1 MKRWTIILIIMLVVL
16 NLWSNIYADE
26 LDEEVVEI
34 VNDGRLVMNFIDENY
49 SPVKGAS
56 VVITYKTEAG
66 MIDIRELGL
75 DTVIVLES
83 DLNGIVVLNNLP
95 YGYYE
100 YSVVN
105 IPTGYDCLTNNSSFF
120 ISAAET
126 VSYQNVRFEEQ
137 IVMVATPVEVEEVV
151 EEKVEPVEEAQ
162 KEEIILSPVEE
173 LVVIQTPKYEQASI
187 PTQVNTYT
195 TKVYNVD
202 NTVNKIEKVE
212 ENATPKVIVE
222 KIEQEEIVVHKE
234 VAKNREKMLVPTE
247 DLLQEFRRYRLI
259 DCIKD
264 KVNQIDA
271 HVTDFMR
278 FLANIPDDKKDKK
291 LKVKDETIDR
301 FQDDKKAR
309 KYVSLRSQSLFR

>member
-105 IPTGYDCLTNNSSFF
+105 IHTGYDCLINN
-120 ISAAET
+120 
-126 VSYQNVRFEEQ
+126 
-137 IVMVATPVEVEEVV
+137 
-151 EEKVEPVEEAQ
+151 
-162 KEEIILSPVEE
+162 
-173 LVVIQTPKYEQASI
+173 
-187 PTQVNTYT
+187 
-195 TKVYNVD
+195 
-202 NTVNKIEKVE
+202 
-212 ENATPKVIVE
+212 
-222 KIEQEEIVVHKE
+222 
-234 VAKNREKMLVPTE
+234 
-247 DLLQEFRRYRLI
+247 
-259 DCIKD
+259 
-264 KVNQIDA
+264 
-271 HVTDFMR
+271 
-278 FLANIPDDKKDKK
+278 
-291 LKVKDETIDR
+291 
-301 FQDDKKAR
+301 
-309 KYVSLRSQSLFR
+309 

>member
-16 NLWSNIYADE
+16 NLSSNIYADE

-56 VVITYKTEAG
+56 VVITFKTEAG

-83 DLNGIVVLNNLP
+83 DSNGVVVVNNLP

-100 YSVVN
+100 YSIENV
-105 IPTGYDCLTNNSSFF
+105 PAGYECITNNSSFF
-120 ISAAET
+120 VSVADN
-126 VSYQNVRFEEQ
+126 VSYQNVRFKEQ
-137 IVMVATPVEVEEVV
+137 VVMIATPAEVEEAV
-151 EEKVEPVEEAQ
+151 EEKVELVEETQ
-162 KEEIILSPVEE
+162 KEEIVLSPVEE
-173 LVVIQTPKYEQASI
+173 LVVIPTSKNEQASI
-187 PTQVNTYT
+187 PTKVNTYT

-202 NTVNKIEKVE
+202 NTTNKIEKVE
-212 ENATPKVIVE
+212 ENTAPKVIIE
-222 KIEQEEIVVHKE
+222 ETEQEEVVVHKE
-234 VAKNREKMLVPTE
+234 IAKNREKMLVPTE
-247 DLLQEFRRYRLI
+247 DLLKEFRRYRLI

-264 KVNQIDA
+264 KVNQIDT

-291 LKVKDETIDR
+291 LKGKDETIDR
-301 FQDDKKAR
+301 FQDDKKTR
-309 KYVSLRSQSLFR
+309 KYVSIRSQSLFR